1 MEKEGKTEE
10 CCLAFYG
17 IKDTAKTSFVT
28 WLTNGR
34 LRDHPRYGVT
44 HEGKFVHEGNTLTL
58 YIADVL
64 SYSRDLEFHIYD
76 QRFEDVQ
83 GVALVYS
90 ITCRKSFEWLSAG
103 LNIVSKAAWRLKTI
117 LIVGSKAD
125 LEEQRQV
132 TTEEGM
138 EFARQCNAV
147 FLESSAKFGIN
158 VGRIFHTLVDGVLS
172 DDENN
177 LPIFVLPNQKNNKC
191 AIAYACD
198 QLKLG
203 QYLTFRVSLVAQNSR
218 NIGFYMSLAAI
229 SNPKNANYQNYKP
242 ILLLLP
248 LFIHFILQGL
258 MTTRNGNPAES
269 AA

>member
-158 VGRIFHTLVDGVLS
+158 VSRIFHTLVDGVLS
-172 DDENN
+172 DDD
-177 LPIFVLPNQKNNKC
+177 LPRPPVQKNNKC
-191 AIAYACD
+191 AIA
-198 QLKLG
+198 
-203 QYLTFRVSLVAQNSR
+203 
-218 NIGFYMSLAAI
+218 
-229 SNPKNANYQNYKP
+229 
-242 ILLLLP
+242 
-248 LFIHFILQGL
+248 
-258 MTTRNGNPAES
+258 
-269 AA
+269 